1 MSNVRNYLS
10 MRLSTVL
17 FLLADCVVYGHV
29 DLIIIDLLILK
40 FFLFFLS
47 FSFSETP
54 VSRAVQR

>member
-1 MSNVRNYLS
+1 VSNVRNYLS

-40 FFLFFLS
+40 FFFFFS

-54 VSRAVQR
+54 VSRAVRR